1 MVLRWCGSSQSLIL
15 MGFKQETRITDNDRD
30 PLESI
35 QPRSRRVK
43 MDLCDAAL

>member
-15 MGFKQETRITDNDRD
+15 MGFKQETRITDN
-30 PLESI
+30 ESI